1 MHPNP
6 VFRRQPREWALAFAA
21 ERGFG
26 ALTVAGPGGVLAA
39 HVPFVLDDDRVLAHL
54 VRVNPL
60 ARHLRDGPAGALLIV
75 SGPDGYVSPD
85 WYGEA
90 HMVPTWNYV
99 AVHLREELRLLD
111 DGALRPILD
120 RLGHAFETRLAPKPP
135 WKTDKVDDGLLTR
148 MMRRIV
154 PVEMSL
160 KTVEST
166 AKLNQNRSAAA
177 RAGAAAALAAGG
189 TPGMETETLA
199 ALMREAM
206 RETAAEHQESPGAAS

>member
-6 VFRRQPREWALAFAA
+6 VFRRQPREWALAFTR

-26 ALTVAGPGGVLAA
+26 ALTIAGPEGVLAA
-39 HVPFVLDDDRVLAHL
+39 HVPFVLDEDRVLAHL

-60 ARHLRDGPAGALLIV
+60 ARHLRDGPASALLIV

-85 WYGEA
+85 WYGEPQ
-90 HMVPTWNYV
+90 MVPTWNYV
-99 AVHLREELRLLD
+99 AVHLRGMLRLLED
-111 DGALRPILD
+111 SALRPILD
-120 RLGHAFETRLAPKPP
+120 RLSHDFETRLAPKPP
-135 WKTDKVDDGLLTR
+135 WRTDKVDDGLLIR
-148 MMRRIV
+148 MMRQIV

-160 KTVEST
+160 ETVAST
-166 AKLNQNRSAAA
+166 AKLNQNRSDAA

-199 ALMREAM
+199 ALMRKPV
-206 RETAAEHQESPGAAS
+206 RETAAD